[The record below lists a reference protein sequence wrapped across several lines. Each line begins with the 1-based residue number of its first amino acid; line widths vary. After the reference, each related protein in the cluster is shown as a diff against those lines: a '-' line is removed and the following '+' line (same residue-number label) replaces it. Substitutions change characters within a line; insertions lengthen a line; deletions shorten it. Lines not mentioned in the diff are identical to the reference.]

1 MNKKCFSAFEKQV
14 DRTLAKQSRFYAVNI
29 YVFERKVAEQK
40 ANSNSWGGH
49 EELEYLQEFNSSI
62 NKTVEDIFN
71 ETSNLLEK
79 IGRKLSKKQNK
90 VIVDKC
96 ISEICR
102 YIDNYKK
109 KFEEVMGHT
118 NGTQSTNFE
127 SLKGNATSKITG
139 YFELFQFI
147 SNNKLDKAYR
157 LAVISTIIAGTSALI
172 SLAGVLLSLIWR

>member
-1 MNKKCFSAFEKQV
+1 MNKKCFFAFEKQV
-14 DRTLAKQSRFYAVNI
+14 NRILENKSRFYAVNI

-90 VIVDKC
+90 VIVDKS

-102 YIDNYKK
+102 YIDNYKIK
-109 KFEEVMGHT
+109 YAEVMGHI
-118 NGTQSTNFE
+118 NATQSTSLE
-127 SLKGNATSKITG
+127 LLKGNVNSKITG
-139 YFELFQFI
+139 YFELFQFVTY
-147 SNNKLDKAYR
+147 NKLDKAYR
-157 LAVISTIIAGTSALI
+157 IAVISTIIAGTSALI
-172 SLAGVLLSLIWR
+172 SLAGVMLSFIL

>member
-14 DRTLAKQSRFYAVNI
+14 NRILENQSGFYNVNMDI
-29 YVFERKVAEQK
+29 FEQKVAEQK
-40 ANSNSWGGH
+40 ANSVSWGGR
-49 EELEYLQEFNSSI
+49 EELEYLQDFNYSI

-79 IGRKLSKKQNK
+79 IGRKLSKKQSK

-118 NGTQSTNFE
+118 NRTQSTNLE
-127 SLKGNATSKITG
+127 LLKGNATGKITG
-139 YFELFQFI
+139 YFELLQFV
-147 SNNKLDKAYR
+147 SYNKLDKAYR
-157 LAVISTIIAGTSALI
+157 IAVISTIIAGTSALI
-172 SLAGVLLSLIWR
+172 SLAAVILNFIMK